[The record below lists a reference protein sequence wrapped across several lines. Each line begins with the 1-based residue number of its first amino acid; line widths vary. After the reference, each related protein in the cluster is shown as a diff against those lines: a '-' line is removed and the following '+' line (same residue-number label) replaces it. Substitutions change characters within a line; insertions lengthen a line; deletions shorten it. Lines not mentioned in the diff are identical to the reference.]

1 MNLRNIYTLFFT
13 VLAATLLL
21 FLFTGYSNGPGA
33 QVDMGFTGA
42 PGETGQVCGGCHNLA
57 GSYGTVQIDLT
68 SFTGT
73 LPYEYIVS
81 DPTYMEVEF
90 STAMGTPV
98 GYGFQLIMMD
108 GLGNPMD
115 VTYFDLSDNAKQI
128 TLSNGRT
135 YIEHNGISSS
145 NLLSFIYI
153 LNEQPADGVVN
164 VHVGATAANGNGMTT
179 GDSGSTGFT
188 FPLSEVSLPVE
199 LTDLKATRQR
209 SDIQVDW
216 TTETEKDND
225 FFAVEHATNGID
237 FSTIKTLEGAG
248 TSSERHSY
256 TYTHTTPVNGDN
268 YYRLRMTDTEGKQAY
283 SKVLVEKFTNTLSQ
297 TSVFPQPATEQAK
310 IYIQSSVQESATMQ
324 VYDLTGKLVH
334 NNQVQLHKGENYI
347 DVNCSAWARGHYAVT
362 ISGTQLGEE
371 VVKFIKR

>member
-13 VLAATLLL
+13 GLAVTLL

-57 GSYGTVQIDLT
+57 GSYGIVQVDLT

-73 LPYEYIVS
+73 LPYEYIAF

-135 YIEHNGISSS
+135 YLEHNGISSS

-153 LNEQPADGVVN
+153 LNEKPADGVVN
-164 VHVGATAANGNGMTT
+164 VHVGATAANGNGMNT

-188 FPLSEVSLPVE
+188 FSLLEVSLPVE
-199 LTDLKATRQR
+199 LTDLKATRHR
-209 SDIQVDW
+209 SDIQLDW
-216 TTETEKDND
+216 TTETERDND
-225 FFAVEHATNGID
+225 YFVVEHSTNGTD

-256 TYTHTTPVNGDN
+256 SYTHTRPVAGDN
-268 YYRLRMTDTEGKQAY
+268 YYRLRMMDTEGKEAY
-283 SKVLVEKFTNTLSQ
+283 SNVVVEKFTSTLNE
-297 TSVFPQPATEQAK
+297 TSIFPQPATEQAK
-310 IYIQSSVQESATMQ
+310 IYISSSIQESATMQ
-324 VYDLTGKLVH
+324 VYDLSGKLVH
-334 NNQVQLHKGENYI
+334 TSEVELNEGENYI
-347 DVNCSAWARGHYAVT
+347 DVDCSEWTPNHYVIT
-362 ISGTQLGEE
+362 MSGKQLGEE
-371 VVKFIKR
+371 VVKFVKQ

>member
-1 MNLRNIYTLFFT
+1 MNLHNIYTLFFT
-13 VLAATLLL
+13 VLAATLL

-57 GSYGTVQIDLT
+57 GSYGIVQIELT

-73 LPYEYIVS
+73 LPYEYIVF

-90 STAMGTPV
+90 STAMGTPA

-108 GLGNPMD
+108 GMGNPMD

-135 YIEHNGISSS
+135 YIEHNGISSD

-153 LNEQPADGVVN
+153 LNEKPADGVVN
-164 VHVGATAANGNGMTT
+164 VHVGATAVNGNGMTT

-188 FPLSEVSLPVE
+188 FSLLEVSLPVE

-209 SDIQVDW
+209 SNIQLDW
-216 TTETEKDND
+216 TTETERDNEY
-225 FFAVEHATNGID
+225 FALEHSTNGID

-248 TSSERHSY
+248 TSSEKQQY
-256 TYTHTTPVNGDN
+256 TYTHTTPANGDN
-268 YYRLRMTDTEGKQAY
+268 YYRLRMIDIEGKEAY
-283 SKVLVEKFTNTLSQ
+283 SKVVVEKFISVLNE
-297 TSVFPQPATEQAK
+297 TSVFPQPAAEQAK
-310 IYIQSSVQESATMQ
+310 IYIQSSAQESVDMQ
-324 VYDLTGKLVH
+324 VYDLTGRMIY
-334 NNQVQLHKGENYI
+334 NNQVQLHEGENYI
-347 DVNCSAWARGHYAVT
+347 DVNCSEWVSGHYAIS
-362 ISGTQLGEE
+362 ISGELLGEE
-371 VVKFIKR
+371 VVKFVKQ